1 MYYLDLLASVDSG
14 TAMVDLFYSG
24 VIAQSLV
31 DDITDMGEFAKDNRY
46 IISLFY
52 NCLGCCNF

>member
-1 MYYLDLLASVDSG
+1 MLASADSG

-31 DDITDMGEFAKDNRY
+31 DDITDIGEFDKDNGY
-46 IISLFY
+46 IISLFDY
-52 NCLGCCNF
+52 CLECCNF